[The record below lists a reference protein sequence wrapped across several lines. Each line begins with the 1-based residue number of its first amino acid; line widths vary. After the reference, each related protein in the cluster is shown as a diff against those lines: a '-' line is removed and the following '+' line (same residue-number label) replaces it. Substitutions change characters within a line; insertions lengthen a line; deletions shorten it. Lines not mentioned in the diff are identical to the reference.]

1 MHFVL
6 YYRKRAAAK
15 QLIEAYY
22 FQLTDGCGNT
32 DCGNTFCAS
41 CPNFSYKHEDRNK
54 LAVTSI
60 ALFKQKAQL
69 CQNERNKVARLPDST
84 ADSTTPTPVL
94 AAAVSP
100 LTSPSSSA
108 APIPGPSSAKSS
120 SSGAT
125 PKSTASSP
133 TGE

>member
-1 MHFVL
+1 MYF
-6 YYRKRAAAK
+6 RKRAAAK

-94 AAAVSP
+94 AAVSP